1 MVGFGRLRG
10 WGPVSTLTLTSQQV
24 QRATLKAKVAA
35 GYLGISYWKLLELV
49 KAGDGPPH
57 IRAGSRI
64 LFRVETLDNWLS
76 QQEAASAANGA
87 GAGPGPELTG
97 KIRRLK

>member
-1 MVGFGRLRG
+1 M
-10 WGPVSTLTLTSQQV
+10 STLTLTSQQV
-24 QRATLKAKVAA
+24 QRATLKAKEAA

-57 IRAGSRI
+57 IRAGNRI
-64 LFRVETLDNWLS
+64 LFRTETLDAWLS
-76 QQEAASAANGA
+76 QLEAASGGGA
-87 GAGPGPELTG
+87 GPGPGPELTG